1 MVFLLSRTVCKC
13 CSSCTQLQCVVA
25 YKQAFHCG
33 FPRLRTETIDDK
45 GMEFDLTSKSYS
57 LGSPCLFLGRNFSIK
72 SVRIY
77 ATLFLV
83 VYRRS
88 ILQRN

>member
-45 GMEFDLTSKSYS
+45 DMEFDLTSKSYS
-57 LGSPCLFLGRNFSIK
+57 
-72 SVRIY
+72 
-77 ATLFLV
+77 
-83 VYRRS
+83 
-88 ILQRN
+88 